1 MARVQVPGPCRR
13 RCWSKLGYVSIEKE
27 PFGPPWFPC
36 QPVAPSGVGRG
47 GRAWCW
53 LWPALSGV
61 TPAESPL
68 AGSSWAGLG
77 IQCGTRPGTWEFP
90 GQGRCT
96 SCREQG
102 PEQSEG
108 FKNKISNQQASRE
121 AEKRAPE
128 RCSEEASG
136 SITGREDRTPATPG
150 CTLTPNLHHRH
161 SPHVPSQI
169 SSPQ

>member
-13 RCWSKLGYVSIEKE
+13 RRWSKLGYVSIEKE

-47 GRAWCW
+47 GRGWCW
-53 LWPALSGV
+53 LWSALTGV

-108 FKNKISNQQASRE
+108 FKNKIKVPGVSRHLGSQRSEHLKGARKRLQAASLAGRTALPQPQDAPSRPTFTIDT
-121 AEKRAPE
+121 ALT
-128 RCSEEASG
+128 CL
-136 SITGREDRTPATPG
+136 PG
-150 CTLTPNLHHRH
+150 
-161 SPHVPSQI
+161 
-169 SSPQ
+169 